1 MDIIEAVAVLFTLLA
16 VILTVK
22 DNILCWPFGIV
33 GVIFYSV
40 IFYNHN
46 LLGDLVLQGVF
57 LVQSILGWINWS
69 KPKEELAISWLNKKQ
84 LGYLTTSTII
94 LYMTT
99 FCITS
104 EYGGNMPFLD
114 SAVMTLGVMATFLLV
129 KKKIEAWILWIIND
143 ILLIVLFS
151 SNGLDVSSY
160 VYGLFLILAS
170 IGLWKW
176 IKRTKVV

>member
-1 MDIIEAVAVLFTLLA
+1 MNIIEIIAVLFTLLA

-57 LVQSILGWINWS
+57 LVQSILGWVNWR
-69 KPKEELAISWLNKKQ
+69 KPKEELPISWLTNQ
-84 LGYLTTSTII
+84 QRGYLLNASVV
-94 LYMTT
+94 LYMIT
-99 FCITS
+99 FCLTS
-104 EYGGNMPFLD
+104 KYGGNMPFLD
-114 SAVMTLGVMATFLLV
+114 SAVMTISVMATFLLV

-143 ILLIVLFS
+143 ILLIVLFTM
-151 SNGLDVSSY
+151 NELDISSY
-160 VYGLFLILAS
+160 VYGVFLILAS

-176 IKRTKVV
+176 IKSTKIV